1 MKVAKQRQGHFA
13 KYGRGVAPLLA
24 QPYLFQH
31 KNHCD
36 LTLAFNDLKNEKTR
50 PIKQCEFC
58 NHLLDKYLISQGYQ
72 SSSIGPSGPAGQ
84 VVPGDPSSGQGGQG
98 DPVGQGGLQG
108 PGSPSCTSHIAWWLC
123 GEMINVV

>member
-1 MKVAKQRQGHFA
+1 MKVAKQREGHFA

-58 NHLLDKYLISQGYQ
+58 IQLLDKYLISQ
-72 SSSIGPSGPAGQ
+72 
-84 VVPGDPSSGQGGQG
+84 D
-98 DPVGQGGLQG
+98 
-108 PGSPSCTSHIAWWLC
+108 
-123 GEMINVV
+123 

>member
-50 PIKQCEFC
+50 PIKQFEFC
-58 NHLLDKYLISQGYQ
+58 DHLLDKYLISQGYQ
-72 SSSIGPSGPAGQ
+72 SSSIGPSGSAGQ

-98 DPVGQGGLQG
+98 DPVG
-108 PGSPSCTSHIAWWLC
+108 PGWSTGSR
-123 GEMINVV
+123 

>member
-36 LTLAFNDLKNEKTR
+36 LTLAFNYLKNEKTT
-50 PIKQCEFC
+50 PSKQCEFC
-58 NHLLDKYLISQGYQ
+58 NHHPDEYLISHG
-72 SSSIGPSGPAGQ
+72 
-84 VVPGDPSSGQGGQG
+84 
-98 DPVGQGGLQG
+98 
-108 PGSPSCTSHIAWWLC
+108 
-123 GEMINVV
+123 